1 MLRAA
6 DIGLLRAD
14 DARPELRR
22 PHRPRDRVARAAH
35 GTLLSGRRYS
45 VSRCRLPARPRC
57 RSVGGLRGSPSVSF
71 QPEEP
76 PLSDLSQTDALFYD
90 RTGMDPEQVGGIVR
104 EALSGMDDG
113 ELFLEYSLSEGF
125 SFDDGKLKSA
135 AFDTAQ
141 GFGLRGVSGEATGF
155 AHSGELSEAAIRRA
169 GETVKAVR
177 EGRAGTLAEPPRG
190 TNASLYT
197 DANPLNAVP
206 FETKVRLLAE
216 MDSYA
221 RGRDPRVRQVMCSL
235 SGEWRAV
242 QIVRPDGVRVG
253 DIRPLVRLNV
263 TVVVGD
269 GDRQETGSSGAG

>member
-1 MLRAA
+1 M
-6 DIGLLRAD
+6 
-14 DARPELRR
+14 
-22 PHRPRDRVARAAH
+22 
-35 GTLLSGRRYS
+35 
-45 VSRCRLPARPRC
+45 
-57 RSVGGLRGSPSVSF
+57 
-71 QPEEP
+71 
-76 PLSDLSQTDALFYD
+76 SDLSQTDALFYD

-253 DIRPLVRLNV
+253 DIRPLV
-263 TVVVGD
+263 
-269 GDRQETGSSGAG
+269 